1 MTAPILAV
9 AESDL
14 AARAIVERLGRGF
27 EGAVSVATGT
37 SREIV
42 AAVAAARPGVVLLGL
57 GTVGANE
64 RAARALRDAAAGGRQ
79 PLLLTLCGPGD
90 IAAANRLATDGVFDH
105 YLPHP
110 DDLDPGR
117 LAVSAR
123 LGLRL
128 AGGGADA
135 VAMVPPAAAG
145 IVAGTGTGAS
155 APDATARPR
164 PVILMVEDDEFTHQ
178 LVAVTLAS
186 HDVELV
192 FESDGALAVERVREV
207 RPDLVL
213 MDVVLPGGDGVD
225 LTQRLKSEAALAA
238 IPVVM
243 VTGEARREIL
253 LRSMEAGAV
262 DFIVKPF
269 TPDALVLKLARFVPA
284 LR

>member
-1 MTAPILAV
+1 MTAQILAV

-14 AARAIVERLGRGF
+14 AARTIVERLGRGF
-27 EGAVSVATGT
+27 EGAVAVATGT
-37 SREIV
+37 LREIV
-42 AAVAAARPGVVLLGL
+42 AAAGEQRPGLVLLGL
-57 GTVGANE
+57 GTTGANE
-64 RAARALRDAAAGGRQ
+64 RTARALRDATAGGRA
-79 PLLLTLCGPGD
+79 PLLLTLCAAGD
-90 IAAANRLATDGVFDH
+90 IAEANRLATDGVFDH

-110 DDLDPGR
+110 DEFDPGR
-117 LAVSAR
+117 LAVSVR

-128 AGGGADA
+128 ARSASVEAFATGADGNSGT
-135 VAMVPPAAAG
+135 AASD
-145 IVAGTGTGAS
+145 AS
-155 APDATARPR
+155 PRER

-192 FESDGALAVERVREV
+192 FESDGSLALERAREV

-213 MDVVLPGGDGVD
+213 MDVMLPGRDGVD
-225 LTQRLKSEAALAA
+225 LTQSLKSDPALAA

-253 LRSMEAGAV
+253 MRSMEAGAV

-269 TPDALVLKLARFVPA
+269 TPDALVAKLGRFLPA

>member
-1 MTAPILAV
+1 MTAQILAV

-14 AARAIVERLGRGF
+14 AARTIVERLGRGF

-64 RAARALRDAAAGGRQ
+64 RAARSLRDAAAGGRQ

-105 YLPHP
+105 YLAHP
-110 DDLDPGR
+110 DEFDPGR

-128 AGGGADA
+128 AG
-135 VAMVPPAAAG
+135 AAAG
-145 IVAGTGTGAS
+145 VGALTATPSAGSSAS
-155 APDATARPR
+155 AAETPGRARPL
-164 PVILMVEDDEFTHQ
+164 ILMVEDDEFTHQ

-186 HDVELV
+186 HDVEVV
-192 FESDGALAVERVREV
+192 FESDGAQALDRVREV

-213 MDVVLPGGDGVD
+213 MDVVLPGRDGVA
-225 LTQRLKSEAALAA
+225 LTQSLKSDAALAA

-253 LRSMEAGAV
+253 MRSMEAGAV

-269 TPDALVLKLARFVPA
+269 TPDALVAKLGRFLPA

>member
-1 MTAPILAV
+1 MTAQILAV

-27 EGAVSVATGT
+27 EGAVAVSTGT
-37 SREIV
+37 LREIV
-42 AAVAAARPGVVLLGL
+42 AAVAQGQPGVVLLGL

-64 RAARALRDAAAGGRQ
+64 RAARALRDAAAGGQ
-79 PLLLTLCGPGD
+79 PPLLLTLCGAGD

-110 DDLDPGR
+110 DEFDPGR

-128 AGGGADA
+128 AAGAA
-135 VAMVPPAAAG
+135 SAGTVAPAAA
-145 IVAGTGTGAS
+145 AGSGAS
-155 APDATARPR
+155 APETPGRARPL
-164 PVILMVEDDEFTHQ
+164 ILMVEDDEFTHQ

-192 FESDGALAVERVREV
+192 FESDGARALDRVREV

-213 MDVVLPGGDGVD
+213 MDVVLPGRDGVA
-225 LTQRLKSEAALAA
+225 LTQSLKSDPALTA

-253 LRSMEAGAV
+253 MRSMEAGAV

-269 TPDALVLKLARFVPA
+269 TPDALVAKLGRFLPS

>member
-9 AESDL
+9 AESDS
-14 AARAIVERLGRGF
+14 AAQAIVQRLGREFDGT
-27 EGAVSVATGT
+27 VAISTGPL
-37 SREIV
+37 REV
-42 AAVAAARPGVVLLGL
+42 VAAAAESRAAIVLLGL
-57 GTVGANE
+57 GTVAANE
-64 RAARALRDAAAGGRQ
+64 RAARALRDAAGSL
-79 PLLLTLCGPGD
+79 PPVLLTLCQAGEL
-90 IAAANRLATDGVFDH
+90 AAANRLASDGVFDH

-110 DDLDPGR
+110 DESDPGR
-117 LAVSAR
+117 LAISAR

-128 AGGGADA
+128 AG
-135 VAMVPPAAAG
+135 VAAGSAAAAS
-145 IVAGTGTGAS
+145 VSDTEPAQSTAGR
-155 APDATARPR
+155 ARPI
-164 PVILMVEDDEFTHQ
+164 VLMVEDDEFTHQ

-192 FESDGALAVERVREV
+192 FESEGGGALERIREV

-213 MDVVLPGGDGVD
+213 MDVVLPGADGVE
-225 LTQRLKSEAALAA
+225 LTQGMKRDPELAA

-253 LRSMEAGAV
+253 MRSMEAGAV

-269 TPDALVLKLARFVPA
+269 APDALVAKLGRFLPA

>member
-1 MTAPILAV
+1 MTAQILAV
-9 AESDL
+9 AETDL
-14 AARAIVERLGRGF
+14 AARTIVERLGRGF
-27 EGAVSVATGT
+27 EGAVAVATGT
-37 SREIV
+37 AREIV
-42 AAVAAARPGVVLLGL
+42 AAVAEQRPGIVLLGL
-57 GTVGANE
+57 GTTGANE
-64 RAARALRDAAAGGRQ
+64 RAARALRDAAAGGRA
-79 PLLLTLCGPGD
+79 PLLLTLCGAGD
-90 IAAANRLATDGVFDH
+90 IAEANRLATDGVFDH

-110 DDLDPGR
+110 DEFDPGR
-117 LAVSAR
+117 LAVSVR

-128 AGGGADA
+128 AGAAGVEAFPTGADRS
-135 VAMVPPAAAG
+135 P
-145 IVAGTGTGAS
+145 GTATSDAS
-155 APDATARPR
+155 PRER

-192 FESDGALAVERVREV
+192 FESDGSIALERAREV

-213 MDVVLPGGDGVD
+213 MDMMLPGRDGLD
-225 LTQRLKSEAALAA
+225 LTQSLKTDPELAA

-253 LRSMEAGAV
+253 MRSMEAGAV

-269 TPDALVLKLARFVPA
+269 TPDALVAKLGRFLPS